1 MMFTSEDFRIESA
14 TDFIM
19 FLPIVIFMGLV
30 APFLIAAYSLGF
42 VMDVAGWLD

>member
-1 MMFTSEDFRIESA
+1 MMFTSDDFRIESVA
-14 TDFIM
+14 DFFM

-42 VMDVAGWLD
+42 AMNMAGWLD